1 MVLGSPFGCPQ
12 STIHERLASSMPFL
26 CLDGIDGAGKSTQL
40 LRLAEWLRAKPIDLV
55 TCRDPGSTP
64 IGDALRKILLESK
77 EQIAPRTEM
86 LLYMTARAQ
95 LVSEVIRPALSQGKT
110 VLCDRFLLANVV
122 YQGHAGGLDPELIW
136 QVGEAA
142 VDGLHPDK
150 YFVLDLPAEIA
161 YTRMKRGLDRMEQRG
176 VAFMEQVREGFL
188 KEAARQPGR
197 IEVVDANRT
206 EDQIFEDL
214 TSRLTKWLHK

>member
-1 MVLGSPFGCPQ
+1 
-12 STIHERLASSMPFL
+12 MPFF

-40 LRLAEWLRAKPIDLV
+40 AQLTEWLKSLGEPLV
-55 TCRDPGSTP
+55 TCRDPGSTA

-95 LVSEVIRPALSQGKT
+95 LVSEVIAPALKAGKT
-110 VLCDRFLLANVV
+110 ILCDRFLLANVV
-122 YQGHAGGLDPELIW
+122 YQGHAGGLSPELLW

-142 VDGLHPDK
+142 VQGVHPDC

-161 YTRMKRGLDRMEQRG
+161 FSRLKRGLDRMEQRG
-176 VAFMEQVREGFL
+176 VAYMESVRQGFL
-188 KEAARQPGR
+188 KEAARQPER

-206 EDQIFEDL
+206 PEAIFADL
-214 TSRLTKWLHK
+214 QQRLTKWLHK

>member
-1 MVLGSPFGCPQ
+1 
-12 STIHERLASSMPFL
+12 MPFF

-40 LRLAEWLRAKPIDLV
+40 VQLAEWLKSLGAPLV
-55 TCRDPGSTP
+55 TCRDPGSTA

-77 EQIAPRTEM
+77 EQIATRTEM

-95 LVSEVIRPALSQGKT
+95 LVSEVIAPALAEGKT
-110 VLCDRFLLANVV
+110 ILCDRFLLANVV
-122 YQGHAGGLDPELIW
+122 YQGHAGGLSPELLW

-142 VDGLHPDK
+142 VQGVHPDC

-161 YTRMKRGLDRMEQRG
+161 FSRLKRGLDRMEQRG
-176 VAFMEQVREGFL
+176 VAYMESVRQGFL
-188 KEAARQPGR
+188 TEAARQGGR

-206 EDQIFEDL
+206 PEAIFADL
-214 TSRLTKWLHK
+214 QQRMAKRLHL

>member
-1 MVLGSPFGCPQ
+1 
-12 STIHERLASSMPFL
+12 MPFF

-40 LRLAEWLRAKPIDLV
+40 VRLAEWLKSRGVELV
-55 TCRDPGSTP
+55 TCRDPGSTA

-95 LVSEVIRPALSQGKT
+95 LVSEVIAPAMAAGKT

-122 YQGHAGGLDPELIW
+122 YQGHAGGLDPALLW

-142 VDGLHPDK
+142 VQGVHPDC

-161 YTRMKRGLDRMEQRG
+161 FSRLKRGLDRMEQRG
-176 VAFMEQVREGFL
+176 VAYMERVRQGFL
-188 KEAARQPGR
+188 TEAARQGGR
-197 IEVVDANRT
+197 IEIVDVNRT
-206 EDQIFEDL
+206 PDAIFADL
-214 TSRLTKWLHK
+214 QVRLTKRLHK

>member
-1 MVLGSPFGCPQ
+1 
-12 STIHERLASSMPFL
+12 MPFF

-40 LRLAEWLRAKPIDLV
+40 VRIAEWLKERGIPLV
-55 TCRDPGSTP
+55 TCRDPGSTA

-95 LVSEVIRPALSQGKT
+95 LVSEVIAPAVARGDL

-122 YQGHAGGLDPELIW
+122 YQGHAGGLDPALLW

-142 VDGLHPDK
+142 VNGVHPDC

-161 YTRMKRGLDRMEQRG
+161 FSRLKRGLDRMEQRG
-176 VAFMEQVREGFL
+176 VAYMESVRQGFL

-197 IEVVDANRT
+197 IEIVNADRT
-206 EDQIFEDL
+206 PDEIFEDL
-214 TSRLTKWLHK
+214 TARLTKRLHK

>member
-1 MVLGSPFGCPQ
+1 
-12 STIHERLASSMPFL
+12 MPFF

-40 LRLAEWLRAKPIDLV
+40 LRLAEWLKSRGVELV
-55 TCRDPGSTP
+55 TCRDPGSTA

-95 LVSEVIRPALSQGKT
+95 LVSEVIAPAMAAGKT

-122 YQGHAGGLDPELIW
+122 YQGHAGGLDPELLW

-142 VDGLHPDK
+142 VQGAHPDC
-150 YFVLDLPAEIA
+150 YFVLDLPAEVA
-161 YTRMKRGLDRMEQRG
+161 FSRLKRGLDRMEQRG
-176 VAFMEQVREGFL
+176 IAFMEKVRRGFL
-188 KEAARQPGR
+188 TEAARQGER
-197 IEVVDANRT
+197 IEIVDANRT
-206 EDQIFEDL
+206 PDEIFADL
-214 TSRLTKWLHK
+214 QERMTKRLHW

>member
-1 MVLGSPFGCPQ
+1 
-12 STIHERLASSMPFL
+12 MPFL

-40 LRLAEWLRAKPIDLV
+40 SRLADWLKSRGTEII
-55 TCRDPGSTP
+55 TCRDPGSTA

-95 LVSEVIRPALSQGKT
+95 LVNEVISPALNAGKT
-110 VLCDRFLLANVV
+110 ILCDRFLLANVV
-122 YQGHAGGLDPELIW
+122 YQGHAGGLKPELLW

-142 VDGLHPDK
+142 VNGVHPDC

-161 YTRMKRGLDRMEQRG
+161 FSRLKRGLDRMEQRG
-176 VAFMEQVREGFL
+176 VAYMESVRQGFL
-188 KEAARQPGR
+188 REAKRQGER
-197 IEVVDANRT
+197 IEIVDANRS
-206 EDQIFEDL
+206 EDAIFEDL
-214 TSRLTKWLHK
+214 KSRLTKWLHK

>member
-1 MVLGSPFGCPQ
+1 
-12 STIHERLASSMPFL
+12 MPFF

-40 LRLAEWLRAKPIDLV
+40 KRLAEWLKSQGTELV
-55 TCRDPGSTP
+55 TCRDPGSTA

-95 LVSEVIRPALSQGKT
+95 LVSEVLSPAIAQGKT
-110 VLCDRFLLANVV
+110 ILCDRFLLANVV
-122 YQGHAGGLDPELIW
+122 YQGHAGGLPRELLW

-142 VDGLHPDK
+142 VNGVHPDC

-161 YTRMKRGLDRMEQRG
+161 FSRLKRGLDRMEQRG
-176 VAFMEQVREGFL
+176 VAYMESVRQGFL
-188 KEAARQPGR
+188 KEAARQTGR
-197 IEVVDANRT
+197 IEIVDANRT
-206 EDQIFEDL
+206 EDAIFEDL
-214 TSRLTKWLHK
+214 QSRLTKWLHK

>member
-1 MVLGSPFGCPQ
+1 
-12 STIHERLASSMPFL
+12 MPFI

-40 LRLAEWLRAKPIDLV
+40 VRLAEWLKAQNVALV
-55 TCRDPGSTP
+55 TCRDPGSTA

-95 LVSEVIRPALSQGKT
+95 LVSEVIAPALEQGKT

-122 YQGHAGGLDPELIW
+122 YQGHAGGLDPALLW

-142 VDGLHPDK
+142 VQGVHPDC
-150 YFVLDLPAEIA
+150 YYVLDLPAEIA
-161 YTRMKRGLDRMEQRG
+161 FSRLKRGLDRMEQRG
-176 VAFMEQVREGFL
+176 VAYMESVRQGFL
-188 KEAARQPGR
+188 TEAARQTGR
-197 IEVVDANRT
+197 IEVIDANR
-206 EDQIFEDL
+206 EPDAIFADL
-214 TSRLTKWLHK
+214 QGRLTKRLHL

>member
-1 MVLGSPFGCPQ
+1 
-12 STIHERLASSMPFL
+12 MPFF

-40 LRLAEWLRAKPIDLV
+40 VQLAEWLKSLGVPLV
-55 TCRDPGSTP
+55 TCRDPGSTA

-77 EQIAPRTEM
+77 EQIATRTEM

-95 LVSEVIRPALSQGKT
+95 LVSEVIAPALAEGKT
-110 VLCDRFLLANVV
+110 ILCDRFLLANVV
-122 YQGHAGGLDPELIW
+122 YQGHAGGLAPELLW

-142 VDGLHPDK
+142 VQGVHPDC

-161 YTRMKRGLDRMEQRG
+161 FSRLKRGLDRMEQRG
-176 VAFMEQVREGFL
+176 VAYMESVRQGFL
-188 KEAARQPGR
+188 TEAARQGRR

-206 EDQIFEDL
+206 PEAIFGDL
-214 TSRLTKWLHK
+214 QERIARRLNL